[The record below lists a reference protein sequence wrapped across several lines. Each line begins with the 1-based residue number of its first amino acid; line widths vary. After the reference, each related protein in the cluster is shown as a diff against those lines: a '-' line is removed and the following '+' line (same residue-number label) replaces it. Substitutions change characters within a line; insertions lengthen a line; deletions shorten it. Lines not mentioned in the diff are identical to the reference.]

1 MCMLPLRHHVPNEPT
16 DSTAARTLWDR
27 AAFLELLSREAARA
41 RAGTGRLVLLSGA
54 TGMGRTA
61 LLEAAAELCAGQG
74 MRTLKARCSTGDSG
88 AAFTS
93 VRRLLELCS
102 GFGLPGDSPDA
113 LDTPDGPDG
122 PDAPDVAGRLW
133 RLLRSYAAESPLLIA
148 VDDVHLA
155 DPGSRRWFTE
165 TARRLDQMPVLL
177 VATERN
183 QYDIDPPSPGLAH
196 TLSPSLYRTCALTPL
211 SSAATKDV
219 VRAHL
224 GAGAAEEVVDDCVR
238 AGAGNPLLLR
248 ALLDDMQA
256 LAPNDAPNDASND
269 ASNDAPHDAAPVAV
283 PRSCAELYPGA
294 YTAAVAWWLESAGPS
309 TTAVARALAELED
322 GQGADDLL
330 PDLLAAVTGADPAR
344 VSGWVTAMLRLGL
357 LRRDPVRGQPRF
369 VHGLLRD
376 SVLNG
381 WSLKARQTVHRAAA
395 EIGNGRGDRAEAVA
409 KHLLQVP
416 PVGAEWAADVL
427 LDAAPDAIGAGR
439 TGDAAQY
446 LRRALD
452 EPMPR
457 ERRAAVLTDLG
468 SLEFAALRSA
478 GISRLAEALRLHD
491 RPRGRVKAAVALSS
505 ALAHQGEAHAAFAV
519 LKGLDGSLPDE
530 LALSRTVQ
538 AASALLSDHDTELRR
553 RVYAALGNAVERSSA
568 SVGPAEH
575 ALMIR
580 YEATAGLVSA
590 ERAMERIHALL
601 TVGEDPLMEPF
612 LLGTAAAVAQ
622 WADELDEAD
631 RLVQRGLA
639 ELGLSRLHPMYRAM
653 FNTRTDTA
661 LARARYAEVLADDGA
676 WDLPTDRAARPGPT
690 NLQAGT
696 ILALVES
703 DRLDEARALAAGIN
717 TLDTHDSW
725 ELNRFLYA
733 RGLLRAA
740 SNDLEGALDDFLEC
754 GRRQSA
760 RDVVGPVVTPWR
772 SAAAECVLALGRPQE
787 AIRLAEQEHRF
798 ATVWNTP
805 RVVGRALRALGA
817 ATGGRHGLELTGQAV
832 KTLRDSPADTELIR
846 ALISQGQQLTAAGQ
860 RGRARPLLR
869 EAAFL
874 AEQLGAVRLRAAA
887 TRALSQGGA
896 RRTGPEHTGVVALT
910 SSERRVA
917 ALAADGRTNAEIAE
931 LLHLARRTVET
942 HLTHVY
948 RKLGICRRTDLG
960 PVEK

>member
-1 MCMLPLRHHVPNEPT
+1 MCALPLRRPTPDEPA
-16 DSTAARTLWDR
+16 DPPAARTLR
-27 AAFLELLSREAARA
+27 ARATFLELLFDEAARA
-41 RAGTGRLVLLSGA
+41 RAGTGRLVLLGSA

-61 LLEAAAELCAGQG
+61 LLEAAAELGAGQG
-74 MRTLKARCSTGDSG
+74 MRALKARCSTGDSG

-93 VRRLLELCS
+93 VRRLLEPCS
-102 GFGLPGDSPDA
+102 GFGLPGDPPDA
-113 LDTPDGPDG
+113 PDAPNTSAAPNT
-122 PDAPDVAGRLW
+122 PDAPDVASRLW
-133 RLLRSYAAESPLLIA
+133 RLLHFHAAQSPLLLA

-155 DPGSRRWFTE
+155 DPSSRRWFTE

-196 TLSPSLYRTCALTPL
+196 TLSPSLYRTFALAPL
-211 SSAATKDV
+211 SGAAAEEM
-219 VRAHL
+219 VRTHL
-224 GAGAAEEVVDDCVR
+224 GAGAAEEVVKSCVR

-256 LAPNDAPNDASND
+256 LAPE
-269 ASNDAPHDAAPVAV
+269 DAASAAV
-283 PRSCAELYPGA
+283 PHSCAELYPGA
-294 YTAAVAWWLESAGPS
+294 FTAAVAWWLENAGPS
-309 TTAVARALAELED
+309 TTAVARALAELEEGHHVD
-322 GQGADDLL
+322 NLL
-330 PDLLAAVTGADPAR
+330 PDLLPAVTGADPAR
-344 VSGWVTAMLRLGL
+344 VSGWVTAMVRLGL

-376 SVLNG
+376 AMLNG
-381 WSLKARQTVHRAAA
+381 WSRKARQTLHRAAA
-395 EIGNGRGDRAEAVA
+395 EIGHGCGDRAEAVA
-409 KHLLQVP
+409 AHLLQVP
-416 PVGAEWAADVL
+416 PVGAAWAVDVL
-427 LDAAPDAIGAGR
+427 LDAAPDAVGAGR

-446 LRRALD
+446 LRRALE

-457 ERRAAVLTDLG
+457 ERRATVLTDLG

-519 LKGLDGSLPDE
+519 LKGLNGSLPDE
-530 LALSRTVQ
+530 PTLNRTVQ

-553 RVYAALGNAVERSSA
+553 RVYAALGNAVERSPT

-575 ALMIR
+575 ALTIR

-601 TVGEDPLMEPF
+601 AAPEDPLMEPF

-639 ELGLSRLHPMYRAM
+639 EPGLSRLHPMYRAM

-676 WDLPTDRAARPGPT
+676 WDLPADRAARPGPT

-696 ILALVES
+696 VLALVES
-703 DRLDEARALAAGIN
+703 DRLAEAHALITGIN
-717 TLDTHDSW
+717 VLKAHDSW

-733 RGLLRAA
+733 RGLLRAV
-740 SNDLEGALDDFLEC
+740 SDDLEGALDDFLEC

-760 RDVVGPVVTPWR
+760 RDVVAPVVTPWR

-787 AIRLAEQEHRF
+787 AIRLAEQEYRF

-817 ATGGRHGLELTGQAV
+817 ATGGRRGLELTGQAV
-832 KTLRDSPADTELIR
+832 KTLRDSPAGTELIR
-846 ALISQGQQLTAAGQ
+846 ALISQGRQLTAAGQ
-860 RGRARPLLR
+860 QGRARPLLR
-869 EAAFL
+869 EAASL
-874 AEQLGAVRLRAAA
+874 AEQLGTVRLRAAA
-887 TRALSQGGA
+887 VRALSQGGA
-896 RRTGPEHTGVVALT
+896 RRTGLEHTGVVALT

-942 HLTHVY
+942 HLTHAY
-948 RKLGICRRTDLG
+948 RKLGIRRRTDL
-960 PVEK
+960 PAALERWTDC